1 MFSPWTW
8 WFVVELSTNVSP
20 NTLQGTNIIYP
31 LYKKK
36 NSSYQPQWEGWVSP
50 YVSLTYSLHRW
61 VPPSLVLTN
70 YCILQK
76 NVCFEG
82 LYPNMGIISDYW
94 VSSGELEESG
104 SSHQSGGWGCCAPPC
119 GVETPSHQQPASR
132 RRGGIGAQTLKEAS
146 VNHDAVQPQRGAAS
160 HQDKSAW
167 GKTNFTF
174 PWQQNKTE

>member
-20 NTLQGTNIIYP
+20 NTLEGTNIIYP

-76 NVCFEG
+76 HVCFEG
-82 LYPNMGIISDYW
+82 LYPNMGIISDYC
-94 VSSGELEESG
+94 VFSGELEESG
-104 SSHQSGGWGCCAPPC
+104 
-119 GVETPSHQQPASR
+119 
-132 RRGGIGAQTLKEAS
+132 AS
-146 VNHDAVQPQRGAAS
+146 VHRRSKKHLSTTMLCSLSVELHHIKIKVHEAKPILPSRDS
-160 HQDKSAW
+160 KI
-167 GKTNFTF
+167 K
-174 PWQQNKTE
+174 QNK